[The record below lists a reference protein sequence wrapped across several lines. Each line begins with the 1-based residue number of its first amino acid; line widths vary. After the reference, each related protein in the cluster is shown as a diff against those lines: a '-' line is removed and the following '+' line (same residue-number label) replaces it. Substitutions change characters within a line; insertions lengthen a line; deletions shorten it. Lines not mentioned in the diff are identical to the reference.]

1 MGVPNVQVV
10 DTFNVP
16 ELERIIKEEV
26 ARPELSVVIVKAPCA
41 LLNKKKVTV
50 QYRSNAEKCKKCGMC
65 MKPGCPAITKNP
77 DGTVTI
83 NDTMCNGCSLCAQ
96 LCKFGA
102 IEKVEV

>member
-1 MGVPNVQVV
+1 M
-10 DTFNVP
+10 
-16 ELERIIKEEV
+16 
-26 ARPELSVVIVKAPCA
+26 CA

-50 QYRSNAEKCKKCGMC
+50 QYRSNNEKCKKCGMC
-65 MKPGCPAITKNP
+65 MKPGCPAITKNA

-102 IEKVEV
+102 IERVEV